1 MPKSQKHLS
10 LPRQKRALLALEWA
24 VGFQPAGSI
33 WVLLLAARGWSL
45 VEIGLA
51 EGLFHVVSLCCELP
65 SGLLADVLGRRRT
78 LAASQGM
85 FFLSALLMIAGES
98 PWGVYLSLAVLAM
111 AYNLESGTREAIT
124 YESMLEAGREEAY
137 LKFSSLQNGV
147 YRFSSSGAMLLAG
160 ATVLLGWRTAYLLDA
175 GIALLGL
182 GAVLCLKEPEC
193 PGRKEPV
200 RRSLSAAL
208 AETVRGAWTLLRT
221 DRTAVCIMLVNA
233 LAGACATLTRFFLQ
247 QRVEAA
253 VTVPALLGPA
263 LFVLGLG
270 GGLAGLL
277 AVRLDRLAYGRAALL
292 TGAGVAV
299 CAFFARGTFLPV
311 LMASGLAAG
320 LLDDALQLVSDKR
333 LNDRFPSAQRATLV
347 SVSSMTFSLFMIPL
361 SPLFGMFFSWKNEC
375 FT

>member
-1 MPKSQKHLS
+1 M
-10 LPRQKRALLALEWA
+10 
-24 VGFQPAGSI
+24 
-33 WVLLLAARGWSL
+33 LLLAARGWSL

-160 ATVLLGWRTAYLLDA
+160 ATVLLGWRAAYLLDA

-200 RRSLSAAL
+200 RRSLSL
-208 AETVRGAWTLLRT
+208 RRRSGGRGRSCGPTVQR
-221 DRTAVCIMLVNA
+221 
-233 LAGACATLTRFFLQ
+233 CASCWSTPWR
-247 QRVEAA
+247 E
-253 VTVPALLGPA
+253 PARP
-263 LFVLGLG
+263 
-270 GGLAGLL
+270 
-277 AVRLDRLAYGRAALL
+277 
-292 TGAGVAV
+292 
-299 CAFFARGTFLPV
+299 
-311 LMASGLAAG
+311 
-320 LLDDALQLVSDKR
+320 
-333 LNDRFPSAQRATLV
+333 
-347 SVSSMTFSLFMIPL
+347 
-361 SPLFGMFFSWKNEC
+361 
-375 FT
+375 

>member
-1 MPKSQKHLS
+1 MPENQRCFS

-24 VGFQPAGSI
+24 VGFQPAGSV

-65 SGLLADVLGRRRT
+65 SGLLADVTGRRRT

-85 FFLSALLMIAGES
+85 FLLSALMMAAWDS
-98 PWGVYLSLAVLAM
+98 PWGVYLSLATSAM
-111 AYNLESGTREAIT
+111 AYNLQSGTREAIT
-124 YESMLEAGREEAY
+124 YESMLVAGQEGAY

-147 YRFSSSGAMLLAG
+147 YRFSSGGAMLLAG
-160 ATVLLGWRTAYLLDA
+160 VTVGLGWRAAYLLDA
-175 GIALLGL
+175 GVALLGL
-182 GAVLCLKEPEC
+182 AAALRLGEPVC
-193 PGRKEPV
+193 QGREKAV
-200 RRSLSAAL
+200 RRSLPAAL
-208 AETVRGAWTLLRT
+208 AETVRGAWTLLKT
-221 DRTAVCIMLVNA
+221 DRTAVGLMLVNA
-233 LAGACATLTRFFLQ
+233 LVGACATLTRFFLQ

-270 GGLAGLL
+270 GALAGLL
-277 AVRLDRLAYGRAALL
+277 AVGLDRLAYARAALL
-292 TGAGVAV
+292 AGAGTAL
-299 CAFFARGTFLPV
+299 CAGLARGSFLPV

-347 SVSSMTFSLFMIPL
+347 SVSSMAFSLFMIPL
-361 SPLFGMFFSWKNEC
+361 SPLFGMLFS
-375 FT
+375 